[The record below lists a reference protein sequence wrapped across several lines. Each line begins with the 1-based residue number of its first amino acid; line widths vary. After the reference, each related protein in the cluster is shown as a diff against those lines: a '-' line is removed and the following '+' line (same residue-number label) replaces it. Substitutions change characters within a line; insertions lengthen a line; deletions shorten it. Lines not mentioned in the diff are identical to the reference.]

1 MQKKLRCVSL
11 WGGIGGALAAWR
23 AAKRWRSHERSETR
37 KGAAAL
43 AATPKDCHPQ
53 FDIFNSKF
61 GFYVEKT
68 VILRP

>member
-43 AATPKDCHPQ
+43 AATPKDCHPNL
-53 FDIFNSKF
+53 IFLTQNLDF
-61 GFYVEKT
+61 M
-68 VILRP
+68 